1 MGSRQMAR
9 TTDRESNS
17 KCYKYYPV
25 KLYGTTL
32 HVAKAKIGNLSKS
45 GIEEGA
51 ENVRENSTAKVV
63 Q

>member
-1 MGSRQMAR
+1 MAR
-9 TTDRESNS
+9 NTHLESNS

-32 HVAKAKIGNLSKS
+32 HVAKAKIENLSKS

-51 ENVRENSTAKVV
+51 ENVRENSIAKVL